1 MACRGPARAGS
12 HGGWWHSKV
21 GYTLLSMA
29 LAHRGGRPYEDLLHS
44 RVIEPAGLLDTTFR
58 PSKSME
64 SRLAEGHDATLKPL
78 PPTENG
84 IFVGGGL
91 HSTPSDMSHFAA
103 AILSGSGSRIAP
115 LEQVLLTIRRP
126 AAPRIHGVQALGWE
140 IHDAPNGAFVSKDG
154 VTWGQAVSMV
164 FDPDQRLAIVAFSN
178 TFPDLG
184 YSTLSGGGVGAAD
197 LAQHLLRPQIPL
209 SGQGGMTY

>member
-1 MACRGPARAGS
+1 MACRSPARAGS
-12 HGGWWHSKV
+12 
-21 GYTLLSMA
+21 
-29 LAHRGGRPYEDLLHS
+29 R
-44 RVIEPAGLLDTTFR
+44 
-58 PSKSME
+58 
-64 SRLAEGHDATLKPL
+64 
-78 PPTENG
+78 
-84 IFVGGGL
+84 GGGL

-126 AAPRIHGVQALGWE
+126 AAPWIHGVQALGWE

-184 YSTLSGGGVGAAD
+184 YSTLSGGGSEPRTSRNTCLGRRF
-197 LAQHLLRPQIPL
+197 L
-209 SGQGGMTY
+209 